1 MPGVLFLIDYDG
13 TLAPENESIDAE
25 VLEKLRSIKES
36 SGARLVVA
44 TARPLGDMRKFIPR
58 PRVFDAFLLE
68 LGSAIY
74 FPLSGE
80 LVLFKPD
87 YWDSLVEVLKRAL
100 PPANVGSV
108 LYYFD
113 ETVLEQARRLL
124 ESAKTYPAD
133 VVKVGSR
140 TYVAAPPGLSKKLGV
155 ERLLRVSGWEPSL
168 KVAIGDSLSD
178 IPLFEVSD
186 LRVAVGNAHPSLKR
200 IADFVASG
208 SMAAGVLEAIS
219 YVIKKNAA
227 DSREERPDQL

>member
-74 FPLSGE
+74 FPLSRE

-87 YWDSLVEVLKRAL
+87 YWDSLVEVLKRAVSCQRGQRAL
-100 PPANVGSV
+100 
-108 LYYFD
+108 
-113 ETVLEQARRLL
+113 
-124 ESAKTYPAD
+124 
-133 VVKVGSR
+133 
-140 TYVAAPPGLSKKLGV
+140 
-155 ERLLRVSGWEPSL
+155 LLRRNCAGTGE
-168 KVAIGDSLSD
+168 
-178 IPLFEVSD
+178 
-186 LRVAVGNAHPSLKR
+186 
-200 IADFVASG
+200 
-208 SMAAGVLEAIS
+208 AAA
-219 YVIKKNAA
+219 
-227 DSREERPDQL
+227 